1 MKNKIITFLII
12 LIATSL
18 VLYFSL
24 KDDFNTILNTM
35 LKINVNDA
43 YLDKSFIYKGEIK
56 MSYEVRNFIEKIVFA
71 VVAFAALCLFCFDIM
86 GAVAQPLSFLALL
99 FPILGVVL
107 YIIPTPDFTK

>member
-1 MKNKIITFLII
+1 MQNMNIIRLLFAKCRSNIISEDKKQTNKKQQN
-12 LIATSL
+12 
-18 VLYFSL
+18 Y
-24 KDDFNTILNTM
+24 
-35 LKINVNDA
+35 
-43 YLDKSFIYKGEIK
+43 YKGEIK

>member
-1 MKNKIITFLII
+1 MNIIRLLFAECRSNIISEVKKQTNKKQPTHKQQN
-12 LIATSL
+12 
-18 VLYFSL
+18 YH
-24 KDDFNTILNTM
+24 
-35 LKINVNDA
+35 
-43 YLDKSFIYKGEIK
+43 KGEIK

>member
-1 MKNKIITFLII
+1 MNIIRLLFAKCRSNIISEVKKQTKNNQHTNNKIIIKEKL
-12 LIATSL
+12 
-18 VLYFSL
+18 
-24 KDDFNTILNTM
+24 
-35 LKINVNDA
+35 
-43 YLDKSFIYKGEIK
+43 K

>member
-1 MKNKIITFLII
+1 MNIIRLLFAECRSNIISEVKKQTNKKQPTHKLQN
-12 LIATSL
+12 
-18 VLYFSL
+18 Y
-24 KDDFNTILNTM
+24 
-35 LKINVNDA
+35 
-43 YLDKSFIYKGEIK
+43 YKGEIK

>member
-1 MKNKIITFLII
+1 MNIIRLLLAKCRSNIISEVKKQTNKKQQN
-12 LIATSL
+12 
-18 VLYFSL
+18 Y
-24 KDDFNTILNTM
+24 
-35 LKINVNDA
+35 
-43 YLDKSFIYKGEIK
+43 YKGEIK